1 MTKKIEF
8 TISDDLTPVSGI
20 AVLHCVDAKG
30 EPVIAEADYGDK
42 EMLPAE
48 VIGLLTV
55 TVDQYRYDFVDPGG
69 RANVEDRASMRFLP
83 GNIGGR

>member
-1 MTKKIEF
+1 MPKKIEF
-8 TISDDLTPVSGI
+8 EISDDLTPVSGI
-20 AVLHCVDAKG
+20 AVINCVDPDG

-55 TVDQYRYDFVDPGG
+55 TADQYRYDFVDKDG
-69 RANVEDRASMRFLP
+69 RRGEKEPEDKKYRR
-83 GNIGGR
+83 RTE